1 MSLIADDPED
11 SPRDCSTKHCTG
23 GRGRRQALVAASS
36 ALASLLS
43 LGLILWLTLRPSTV
57 PRFSLLA
64 ATATATAN
72 ASVVAINA
80 AFAARNPN
88 AHAAALYD
96 RLQARVSYAGLPLS
110 APTLLPSLDQPPQ
123 QGDAVLSA
131 SLLSPPAADAVA
143 GGRALLRLRVE
154 EQLHWKVAAWVTGR
168 HVLTVDCVFLIG
180 RVLRLGERVAGEAAG
195 AGDVLAFA
203 KSQAGY
209 ILGSNPMNTS
219 YLVGHARREG
229 SG

>member
-1 MSLIADDPED
+1 MSLITDDPED
-11 SPRDCSTKHCTG
+11 SPRDCSTKHRAG
-23 GRGRRQALVAASS
+23 GRGRRRALVAASS
-36 ALASLLS
+36 ALASVLS
-43 LGLILWLTLRPSTV
+43 LGLILWLTLRPSTA

-64 ATATATAN
+64 ATATAN

-96 RLQARVSYAGLPLS
+96 RLQARASYAGLPLG
-110 APTLLPSLDQPPQ
+110 APTPLPPLDQPPQ

-154 EQLHWKVAAWVTGR
+154 GQLRWKVAAWVTGR
-168 HVLTVDCVFLIG
+168 HVLTVDCVAVMLLQPSTNAVVVG
-180 RVLRLGERVAGEAAG
+180 VLQ
-195 AGDVLAFA
+195 GDSRCATTTA
-203 KSQAGY
+203 
-209 ILGSNPMNTS
+209 
-219 YLVGHARREG
+219 
-229 SG
+229 